1 MNDRLTFADIER
13 TLREIGPRTEM
24 LINSDEERLELA
36 EALAYK
42 AMKLPAD
49 EAECLVEGFNAT
61 MFRVC
66 EHVPPGTILCVRMPF
81 DPLRLESPAQIMGIT
96 P

>member
-24 LINSDEERLELA
+24 LINSDEEKHELA
-36 EALAYK
+36 EALARE
-42 AMKLPAD
+42 AINMPID
-49 EAECLVEGFNAT
+49 EAERLSEGFKAT
-61 MFRVC
+61 MFRVS
-66 EHVPPGTILCVRMPF
+66 EHVPPGTTLCVRMPL
-81 DPLRLESPAQIMGIT
+81 DPLCLEAGALIMGVT